1 MDEVIETVEVTVPAE
16 MPEDTSSTV
25 LDGPP
30 SPAGE
35 GETIAEPEGGEA
47 LTQGEVIAEIAAP
60 LLPRQKRETAPA
72 EPVGD
77 KPPQPAEPK
86 RDFKKEYETLIAIHP
101 EVADGKIPDE
111 VFKHAAKEGTNLL
124 NVYEAKLIA
133 DQRKELDELRKEI
146 AALKQ
151 NGEAFRHAPVTG
163 SGFAPTGKTDPYA
176 LAWERA

>member
-1 MDEVIETVEVTVPAE
+1 MDEVIETVEMTVPAE
-16 MPEDTSSTV
+16 MPEAAAPTEQ
-25 LDGPP
+25 PE
-30 SPAGE
+30 GE
-35 GETIAEPEGGEA
+35 GGGTAAEEVAPVTE
-47 LTQGEVIAEIAAP
+47 GEVIAEIVEEIAP
-60 LLPRQKRETAPA
+60 PPLPRTKRLAEKETVN
-72 EPVGD
+72 EPQ
-77 KPPQPAEPK
+77 QPAVPK
-86 RDFKKEYETLIAIHP
+86 RDFKQEYETLIAIHP

-111 VFKHAAKEGTNLL
+111 VFKQAATEGTNLL